1 MVFVELII
9 ATLKRLVMQMP
20 TVLDVFSSFYPSL
33 SPKGMI
39 LFTRHTRYRR
49 DMGDRGFESLPA
61 HSSFLI
67 LSLAI
72 IPRLN
77 CGGILTRLAPLPL
90 LQSHSDAATPLNPYY
105 NT

>member
-33 SPKGMI
+33 PPKEMI

-49 DMGDRGFESLPA
+49 DMAGTEGSNPSRPT
-61 HSSFLI
+61 SFLI

-90 LQSHSDAATPLNPYY
+90 LQSHSYAATSLNPYY

>member
-33 SPKGMI
+33 SPKEMI

-49 DMGDRGFESLPA
+49 DMAGTES
-61 HSSFLI
+61 SNSFR
-67 LSLAI
+67 
-72 IPRLN
+72 P
-77 CGGILTRLAPLPL
+77 TL
-90 LQSHSDAATPLNPYY
+90 LFLFSH
-105 NT
+105 